1 MGKGRGL
8 KNVRTGRVTFTGGS
22 KDTFFPNMWN
32 LPICDILSNRRGK
45 YKFLDLQGDASPP
58 QFPRLVGYP
67 DLSIR
72 KTLMVVGLSKQKI
85 YCM

>member
-1 MGKGRGL
+1 MLGL
-8 KNVRTGRVTFTGGS
+8 GGLLLLGGV
-22 KDTFFPNMWN
+22 KILFFPNMWN

-45 YKFLDLQGDASPP
+45 FKLLDLQGDASPP

>member
-1 MGKGRGL
+1 MLGL
-8 KNVRTGRVTFTGGS
+8 GGLLLLGGGG

-45 YKFLDLQGDASPP
+45 FKLLDLQGDASPP
-58 QFPRLVGYP
+58 QFPRIVGYP

-72 KTLMVVGLSKQKI
+72 KTLMVVGLSKQEI